1 MEFSVCNNWRRQT
14 RSISIKQPNSMKR
27 VYRSYVSK
35 SADAAP
41 LVFSITRPPTNK
53 IKFKG
58 QLALDTV
65 ACRPIG
71 CQFAVSEITRDNTE
85 VERPDHRLWTW
96 LELGSHG
103 TCNTAR
109 YRSFTAQLFI
119 LLFLSEKTQRTH
131 FVYNR
136 EAENFVD
143 SVRYCYR
150 LRLKYVNNV
159 HLTIRHW
166 TNRDIGLL
174 TRHYL

>member
-27 VYRSYVSK
+27 VYRSRVSK
-35 SADAAP
+35 SADAAS

-96 LELGSHG
+96 LSRAAMALATPRVTDHSPLSCLSYCFFLRRRNGRISCTTG
-103 TCNTAR
+103 KRRTSWT
-109 YRSFTAQLFI
+109 RS
-119 LLFLSEKTQRTH
+119 
-131 FVYNR
+131 
-136 EAENFVD
+136 
-143 SVRYCYR
+143 
-150 LRLKYVNNV
+150 
-159 HLTIRHW
+159 
-166 TNRDIGLL
+166 DIA
-174 TRHYL
+174 TDCVWSM